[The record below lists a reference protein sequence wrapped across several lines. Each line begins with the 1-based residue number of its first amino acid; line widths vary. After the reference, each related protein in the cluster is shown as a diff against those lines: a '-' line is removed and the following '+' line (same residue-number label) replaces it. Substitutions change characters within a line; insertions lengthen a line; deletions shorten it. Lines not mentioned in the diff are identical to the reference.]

1 MRSVEKAGIEE
12 EELAAELF
20 GREPFQFDVNEEDD
34 SDDVSNNDRNSTA
47 SGSGELQTQLVRAES
62 PSVWADEDDAL
73 LDVNIAATKR
83 LKKLRGGYIDSLI
96 DGSELEKRLRRRFLE
111 SQQDRASGWARL
123 PKSSN
128 HKSSKETKG
137 ITGKERG
144 DSEMSG
150 EDDDVDVNFGDD
162 ADDDVDHLLR
172 TTSSLRRGHPNS
184 TRAWKNET
192 RGSSVVESDFS
203 ESFGGSNRSNSSDSG
218 RPSPSMPIR
227 KGTLDVLR
235 CKDANAAEQAQAVVR
250 ACAFHPRGELLLA
263 AGLDKRVR
271 FFQVDGDRNRKLHAC
286 FLDDLPITAAAWTN
300 GGNQVI
306 LAGRRPFFYIYDVE
320 SGLSTKVSM
329 NAP

>member
-34 SDDVSNNDRNSTA
+34 GDDVSNNDRNSTA

-128 HKSSKETKG
+128 HKSSKET
-137 ITGKERG
+137 
-144 DSEMSG
+144 
-150 EDDDVDVNFGDD
+150 N
-162 ADDDVDHLLR
+162 
-172 TTSSLRRGHPNS
+172 
-184 TRAWKNET
+184 
-192 RGSSVVESDFS
+192 
-203 ESFGGSNRSNSSDSG
+203 
-218 RPSPSMPIR
+218 
-227 KGTLDVLR
+227 
-235 CKDANAAEQAQAVVR
+235 
-250 ACAFHPRGELLLA
+250 
-263 AGLDKRVR
+263 
-271 FFQVDGDRNRKLHAC
+271 
-286 FLDDLPITAAAWTN
+286 
-300 GGNQVI
+300 
-306 LAGRRPFFYIYDVE
+306 
-320 SGLSTKVSM
+320 
-329 NAP
+329 